1 MKNPSGHLFEDVLVF
16 GALGLGGYLLWNY
29 LATLPAAATTTTTA
43 TTTPVAT
50 VAATP
55 VTAVAT
61 VPATTPTPSGW
72 GGGYMRAGQGYQG
85 GQSGQQGGGVQ
96 RRGPSQRIGN
106 AVATPCTF
114 TAADGTT
121 QSGML
126 IQGTCQ
132 NSMTAG

>member
-1 MKNPSGHLFEDVLVF
+1 MDENAQV
-16 GALGLGGYLLWNY
+16 
-29 LATLPAAATTTTTA
+29 TLPSMI
-43 TTTPVAT
+43 PVPVPLGPVPLEA
-50 VAATP
+50 VCALP